1 MVQRLSRWLLP
12 GLGIKRWLLMLFV
25 GLLFLAIGLTSWLSE
40 LYRLAKLPDIAYW
53 ITLQFIP
60 TGLRGL
66 VFVLVGGALTR
77 LGWTRTSRYLVRTLV
92 PERQDQSL
100 AALVYERARFDVG
113 WPVVVMGGGTGLL
126 PIVRALKATRADVNL
141 KVILSPT
148 GTGRLATQLRD
159 ELGLAPNQVIF
170 PTKDEVRLWAEL
182 ENGRLLEGAATIGH
196 YNNGVP
202 ISRVFFS
209 RDIRRMKV
217 WENVQGELS
226 ASLLQAYAP
235 EVNPEALAAIKS
247 AELIVIAP
255 GHLYTGLLPLLTMPG
270 VASMIRTS
278 EAKLVFVANLMTM
291 PGKTASFTVAD
302 YLTAFRMATGL
313 EMDYVIVNQG
323 EISRSLL
330 EKYYAEGA
338 DIVRLRAGSDDAAVS
353 RLTFADTGEQT
364 TLVEG
369 AVVISGHLVS
379 EAPQMISYRT
389 PDGRTSVRELPVARH
404 DPARLARVFDQL
416 LAEE

>member
-1 MVQRLSRWLLP
+1 MQQRLSRWLLP

-25 GLLFLAIGLTSWLSE
+25 GLLLLALGLAYWLTE
-40 LYRLAKLPDIAYW
+40 LYRMVNLPDIAFW
-53 ITLQFIP
+53 VTLQFIP
-60 TGLRGL
+60 KGLRGL
-66 VFVLVGGALTR
+66 LFVLVGGALTWI
-77 LGWTRTSRYLVRTLV
+77 GWSRTSRYLVRTLV

-100 AALVYERARFDVG
+100 AQLVYERARLEVG
-113 WPVVVMGGGTGLL
+113 RPVVVMGGGTGLL
-126 PIVRALKATRADVNL
+126 PIVRALKQTHADVNL

-148 GTGRLATQLRD
+148 ETGRLATQLRD

-170 PTKDEVRLWAEL
+170 PTSDDVRLWAEL
-182 ENGRLLEGAATIGH
+182 ENGRLIEGAATIGH

-235 EVNPEALAAIKS
+235 EVNPEVLATIKS
-247 AELIVIAP
+247 AELIVVAP

-270 VASMIRTS
+270 VASMIETS
-278 EAKLVFVANLMTM
+278 EAKLVFVANLMTI
-291 PGKTASFTVAD
+291 PGKTARFTVAD
-302 YLTAFRMATGL
+302 YLIAIRTATGI
-313 EMDYVIVNQG
+313 EMDYVVVNQG
-323 EISRSLL
+323 DISRDLL

-338 DIVRLRAGSDDAAVS
+338 DIVRLRARSDAIS
-353 RLTFADTGEQT
+353 RLTFADTGEET

-369 AVVISGHLVS
+369 AVVVSGHLVS
-379 EAPQMISYRT
+379 EAPQMISYQT
-389 PDGRTSVRELPVARH
+389 PDGQTSVRELPVARH
-404 DPARLARVFDQL
+404 DPARLARVLDQL
-416 LAEE
+416 LVEE